1 AKESERAELLE
12 RMTGTDIYARISQAV
27 FERHREEMRQLE
39 KQRALLGNVD
49 VLADSER
56 QAHEQELAELAPH
69 IANITTERKQVR
81 QGLEWYQQV
90 ARSEEHTSELQSRFD
105 LVCRLL
111 LEKK

>member
-1 AKESERAELLE
+1 CFYFFTIRRSSTTTLFPYTTLFR
-12 RMTGTDIYARISQAV
+12 S
-27 FERHREEMRQLE
+27 EEMRQLE

-56 QAHEQELAELAPH
+56 QAHEQELSELAPH